1 MSGGAL
7 PHRWPRSATDL
18 VILQVVAPGAFGGL
32 ERVVQLLSAGLAS
45 LGHQVHVAGVASPGD
60 EETNRAFLAP
70 LSAAGVRTH
79 PLVVPGRLTERAAM
93 AELCRKVRPDI
104 VHTHGYRPDVL
115 DAGVARRLG
124 IPVVSTVHG
133 YTAGGWRNRL
143 YLWVQSRALRRFHAV
158 VAVSQP
164 LVTRLQGAGV
174 PAARIHEVPN
184 AWGQDGVAAP
194 PLDRREARGVLGL
207 PADAF
212 VVGWVGRLSHEK
224 GADVLL
230 DALSHL
236 KDLPLVVSIVGD
248 GAERRSLT
256 ARALGLGLNGRLHW
270 HGAKADAGR
279 LFSAFDVFVLSSRA
293 EGTPIVLFEAM
304 AAGVPIIATTVG
316 GVPHVISPD
325 EAVLIPPERSLA
337 LANEIRAVHRNADA
351 ARRRARAARVRLE
364 TAYGIGPWLERH
376 EAIYRSVV

>member
-1 MSGGAL
+1 M
-7 PHRWPRSATDL
+7 
-18 VILQVVAPGAFGGL
+18 VAPGAFGGL
-32 ERVVQLLSAGLAS
+32 ERVVQLLSAGLGT
-45 LGHQVHVAGVASPGD
+45 LGHEVNVAGVASPGD
-60 EETNRAFLAP
+60 EAANRAFLAP
-70 LSAAGVRTH
+70 LSTAGVQTH
-79 PLVVPGRLTERAAM
+79 ALVVPGRLAERAAI
-93 AELCRKVRPDI
+93 AELCRKVRPDV

-143 YLWVQSRALRRFHAV
+143 YLWVQSRALKRFDAV

-164 LVTRLQGAGV
+164 LVSRLQGAGI
-174 PAARIHEVPN
+174 PATRIHEVPN
-184 AWGQDGVAAP
+184 AWGSNGDATP

-207 PADAF
+207 DPDAF

-230 DALSHL
+230 DALSYL

-248 GAERRSLT
+248 GAERRPLA
-256 ARALGLGLNGRLHW
+256 ARAQGLGLNGRLHW
-270 HGAKADAGR
+270 HGAKPDAGR
-279 LFSAFDVFVLSSRA
+279 LFSAFDVFVLSSRL

-304 AAGVPIIATTVG
+304 AAGVPIIASAVG
-316 GVPHVISPD
+316 GVPHVVSPD
-325 EAVLIPPERSLA
+325 EAMLLPPERPQA
-337 LANEIRAVHRNADA
+337 LANEIRAVYRSADA

-364 TAYGIGPWLERH
+364 SAYSIGPWLERYQ
-376 EAIYRSVV
+376 AIYRSVV